1 MAEEVYRP
9 GLEGVIATET
19 AISFLDVEREEIVV
33 RGYNL
38 LDLARERTYVDVVG
52 LLIDGR
58 LPDDQERAVLERR
71 LLAAAEV
78 PAQIWEIL
86 RLLPPRMHAMD
97 RLRTAISTLGGF
109 DPGVERVDPEQDR
122 ESGLR
127 IVAQAATIVANLVRV
142 REGQQPLAPDP
153 SRSFPANFLWMI
165 TGRDGSPA
173 EVRVFDQAL
182 IAYSEHEL
190 PNSTFAARVIAST
203 LADVYGALTGA
214 VASLKGPLHGGAN
227 EAVMAMLLE
236 AGDEE
241 GIERWIRERLARKER
256 IMGFGHRVYMRRMD
270 PRAQLLKETL
280 TRLVAERGDAEGQ
293 KLLRMCE
300 RAERLMHAE
309 KGLYP
314 NLDYYAAPVFYVLG
328 IPIELYTPIFFA
340 ARTAGLV
347 AHVVEQ
353 HAHNRLFRPRV
364 RYTGP
369 RGLKPA

>member
-1 MAEEVYRP
+1 MAEELYRP

-19 AISFLDVEREEIVV
+19 AISFLDVDREEIVI

-58 LPDDQERAVLERR
+58 LPDDQARAELERR
-71 LLAAAEV
+71 LLESATLPEE
-78 PAQIWEIL
+78 IWELL

-97 RLRTAISTLGGF
+97 RLRTAVSALGGF
-109 DPGVERVDPEQDR
+109 DPGVERVDPDQDR

-127 IVAQAATIVANLVRV
+127 IVAQSATIVANLLRL
-142 REGQQPLAPDP
+142 REGSQPLAPDP
-153 SRSFPANFLWMI
+153 AKSFPASFLSMI
-165 TGRDGSPA
+165 TGREHSPA

-203 LADVYGALTGA
+203 LADIYGALTGA

-227 EAVMAMLLE
+227 EAVMEMLLE

-241 GIERWIRERLARKER
+241 GIERWIRERLARRER

-280 TRLVAERGDAEGQ
+280 QHLVAERGDRESER
-293 KLLRMCE
+293 LLRMCE

-347 AHVVEQ
+347 AHVIEQ